1 MFWEDDYILAILG
14 CILLGN
20 HTVFVKTLSYSAHL
34 CQQACVLG

>member
-14 CILLGN
+14 CILGN